1 MCLFVYGKKKG
12 KKGGDGTFKSISSYY
27 VARKRNNLQIMS
39 LDNSQSLSSSS
50 SFPRI
55 ALNIYIHIQF
65 PSAILHKGFPPDKID
80 LSDYIKGRSV
90 IVVGLPGAFTP
101 T

>member
-1 MCLFVYGKKKG
+1 MKRLLQALLACVALAAVNAINV
-12 KKGGDGTFKSISSYY
+12 GDE
-27 VARKRNNLQIMS
+27 
-39 LDNSQSLSSSS
+39 
-50 SFPRI
+50 
-55 ALNIYIHIQF
+55 F